1 MFSIEICQIFNNT
14 SGGCFWSYAYS
25 KYLYYIFIITFIII
39 IITIIIIIIVVV
51 VVVVIYIIFFT
62 FCRTDVLFES
72 KINVKYCKQKTL
84 YFEIIKYILNE
95 NQLLEAAQKHS

>member
-1 MFSIEICQIFNNT
+1 M
-14 SGGCFWSYAYS
+14 
-25 KYLYYIFIITFIII
+25 II
-39 IITIIIIIIVVV
+39 IIIIIIVVV
-51 VVVVIYIIFFT
+51 VIVIYIIFFT

>member
-1 MFSIEICQIFNNT
+1 MFSSEICQIFKNT
-14 SGGCFWSYAYS
+14 FGGCFWLYAYS
-25 KYLYYIFIITFIII
+25 EYLYYIFIITFIII
-39 IITIIIIIIVVV
+39 IIIIIVVV
-51 VVVVIYIIFFT
+51 VVVVVVVIYIMFFT

>member
-1 MFSIEICQIFNNT
+1 MFSSEICQIFKNT
-14 SGGCFWSYAYS
+14 SGGCFWLYAYS
-25 KYLYYIFIITFIII
+25 EYLYYIFIITFII
-39 IITIIIIIIVVV
+39 IIIIIIVVV

>member
-1 MFSIEICQIFNNT
+1 MFSSEICQIFKNT
-14 SGGCFWSYAYS
+14 SGGCFWLYAYS
-25 KYLYYIFIITFIII
+25 EYLYYIFIITFI
-39 IITIIIIIIVVV
+39 IIIIIIVVV